1 MTGLLKCD
9 AISLVKKINYLNT
22 IIFKK
27 IKNFK
32 ILCWKKC
39 KQEKEKCV
47 WHAVY
52 ILFLFYM
59 FIFLTNDRPVIK
71 IMQYGIIFLVL
82 TFWKSIE
89 VFSIFLSCLWCQSVR
104 KKKSAEARP
113 IHGEQIFLYN
123 FIILRKNNRCS
134 WRLNKSSKTSKIN
147 ENLWVFLNCNKKIYC
162 SYWLNQN

>member
-1 MTGLLKCD
+1 
-9 AISLVKKINYLNT
+9 
-22 IIFKK
+22 
-27 IKNFK
+27 
-32 ILCWKKC
+32 
-39 KQEKEKCV
+39 
-47 WHAVY
+47 
-52 ILFLFYM
+52 M

-134 WRLNKSSKTSKIN
+134 WRLNKSSKTFKIN
-147 ENLWVFLNCNKKIYC
+147 ENLWVFLNCNKKNILLILILLLLKSKLIQWLKNSAHC
-162 SYWLNQN
+162 VKSYAKTYLTYICQILKTSTISYI